1 MKVLTLHQPWAS
13 LIALGVKTIE
23 TRSWSTQYRGPL
35 AIHAAARRS
44 EPDLALHWTVLRAA
58 RERGAPCSKPGCGH
72 GDGAHACQFTR
83 TRCFSCNC
91 DGWRYGG
98 PPLGAIVATCTLVDV
113 VPIVGLG
120 EETAV
125 RRVEVGTMGGQP
137 NLMLCAPDP
146 TGEEVRASWGGQV
159 TLGALRP
166 HPEAGFDFDAS
177 DYYEADVTDQR
188 PYGDFT
194 PGRYAWLLADIV
206 PVDPPV
212 PFKGGQGLTKT
223 WEPVAA

>member
-1 MKVLTLHQPWAS
+1 MKVLSLWQPWAS
-13 LIALGVKTIE
+13 LVTLGVKTIE
-23 TRSWSTQYRGPL
+23 TRSWSTKYRGPL
-35 AIHAAARRS
+35 AIHAAARGPVPVETGQYHISITATGPWLWRGWGWTADS
-44 EPDLALHWTVLRAA
+44 TEPIGWAL
-58 RERGAPCSKPGCGH
+58 
-72 GDGAHACQFTR
+72 
-83 TRCFSCNC
+83 
-91 DGWRYGG
+91 
-98 PPLGAIVATCTLVDV
+98 PLGAIVATCTLVDV

-125 RRVEVGTMGGQP
+125 RRIEVGTAAGQP

-146 TGEEVRASWGGQV
+146 VLVSA
-159 TLGALRP
+159 
-166 HPEAGFDFDAS
+166 EAGELSLSYDAEAGVDFDAS
-177 DYYEADVTDQR
+177 DYYERHVSDQG
-188 PYGDFT
+188 PYGLFE